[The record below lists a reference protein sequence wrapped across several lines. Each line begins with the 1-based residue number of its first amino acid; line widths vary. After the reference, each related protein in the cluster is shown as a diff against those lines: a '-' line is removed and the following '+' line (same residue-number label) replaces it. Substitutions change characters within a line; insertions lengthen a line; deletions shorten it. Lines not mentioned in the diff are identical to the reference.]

1 LLSSDPVDLDLAFET
16 DTHHAKGG
24 AGAAID
30 RVLPE
35 NRRLLPHQ
43 DGGKAFAFI
52 R

>member
-1 LLSSDPVDLDLAFET
+1 LLSSDPVDLDQAFET
-16 DTHHAKGG
+16 NPHHAKGG
-24 AGAAID
+24 PGAAIN
-30 RVLPE
+30 RVVPK